1 MKVYLYIS
9 DNNKTVHLSIKKRSY
24 QLLCNDKKKI
34 NKHRIAKK
42 ISDVFIIAPE
52 PFKKN
57 RCSNCEKK
65 VKKMIREQVKKLES
79 ETVN

>member
-9 DNNKTVHLSIKKRSY
+9 ENNKTVHLSIKKRSY

-34 NKHRIAKK
+34 NRHRIAKK
-42 ISDVFIIAPE
+42 IGDVFIIAPE

-57 RCSNCEKK
+57 RCVNCERK
-65 VKKMIREQVKKLES
+65 VKKLITEEVKKLRS
-79 ETVN
+79 SKVN